1 MIFAYLLAALPCDSE
16 GNFLPEG
23 SLPNP
28 KDNDP
33 NDWSPYEDVLQFQCA
48 DFLYRKVEMSGPD
61 IDFLMDLWAF
71 SKAQEDDL
79 GPFELYDHMYATID
93 ATKHGDAPWKYFVG
107 SYDGETGPDSPSWQT
122 A

>member
-1 MIFAYLLAALPCDSE
+1 M
-16 GNFLPEG
+16 PEG